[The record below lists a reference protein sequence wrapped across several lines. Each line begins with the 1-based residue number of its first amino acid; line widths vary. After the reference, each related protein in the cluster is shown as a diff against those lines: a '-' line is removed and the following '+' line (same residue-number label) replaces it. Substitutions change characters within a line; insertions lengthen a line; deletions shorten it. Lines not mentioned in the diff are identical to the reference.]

1 MGPGANAP
9 GNNDARPADVAEARL
24 QWGRELTLP
33 EISPA
38 EILKGKAFVL
48 QWGRELTLPE
58 IRTLPATLAAQ
69 NLLQWGRELTLP
81 EMTPTGSTSE
91 VVPPA
96 SMGPGANAPGNDG
109 VDVGRDDLAR
119 LQWGRELT
127 LPEICRWWCS
137 QPRQPALQWGREL
150 TLPEM
155 RVAPGLSFR
164 PPGFNGAGS

>member
-9 GNNDARPADVAEARL
+9 GNTAVTGNGTTFTPL

-33 EISPA
+33 EIDFYGVHQDTKRS
-38 EILKGKAFVL
+38 L